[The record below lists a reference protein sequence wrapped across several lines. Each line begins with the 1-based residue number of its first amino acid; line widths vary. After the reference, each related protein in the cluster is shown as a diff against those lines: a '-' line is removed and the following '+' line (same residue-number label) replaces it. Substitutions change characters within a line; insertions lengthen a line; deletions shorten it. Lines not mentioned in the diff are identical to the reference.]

1 MIDTHIHI
9 YDKQFDADRE
19 ELLDSFTAEG
29 VEAIVAVAAEKESL
43 EKVVALTKERPWIYG
58 ALGLHPDEVGDLTEE
73 TRGFIRAHLADPKIV
88 AVGEIGLDYYWNK
101 EAKEVQIAA
110 FREQIGMAKDAGL
123 PIMVHSREAA
133 EDTMDVIRE
142 EAAGIRGAIAAK
154 RGQDPENVCPG
165 IIHCYSYSVEHAR
178 LYTEMGF
185 CLGIGGVVTYK
196 NGKKLKEVVQEI
208 PLSHLVLETDA
219 PYLTP
224 EPFRRTR
231 NDSRRIL
238 YVMQTIAELKGISVE
253 EVDRVTSENARQML
267 RIPV

>member
-9 YDKQFDADRE
+9 YDKQFDTDRE
-19 ELLDSFTAEG
+19 ELLNSFADEG
-29 VEAIVAVAAEKESL
+29 VEAIVAVAAEKVSL
-43 EKVVALTKERPWIYG
+43 AKVVDLTQQRPWIYG
-58 ALGLHPDEVGDLTEE
+58 ALGLHPDEVGDLTDE
-73 TRGFIRAHLADPKIV
+73 TRTFIRTHLSDPKIV

-101 EAKEVQIAA
+101 EVKDVQIAA
-110 FREQIGMAKDAGL
+110 FREQIAMAKEAGL
-123 PIMVHSREAA
+123 PVMVHSREAA
-133 EDTMDVIRE
+133 EDTMNVIRE
-142 EAAGIRGAIAAK
+142 EAASIREAIAKK
-154 RGQDPENVCPG
+154 RGEDPENVCPG
-165 IIHCYSYSVEHAR
+165 IIHCYSYSLEQAR

-208 PLSHLVLETDA
+208 PLTNLVLETDA
-219 PYLTP
+219 PYLAP

-253 EVDRVTSENARQML
+253 EVDRVTSENARRML
-267 RIPV
+267 RIHS